1 MFEAAV
7 AAFADA
13 YADQNERDHR
23 ALQAAV
29 ADGRITVEA
38 GL

>member
-1 MFEAAV
+1 MFDTAV

-13 YADQNERDHR
+13 YADQNERDYR
-23 ALQAAV
+23 AVQAAV
-29 ADGRITVEA
+29 TDGRITVEA